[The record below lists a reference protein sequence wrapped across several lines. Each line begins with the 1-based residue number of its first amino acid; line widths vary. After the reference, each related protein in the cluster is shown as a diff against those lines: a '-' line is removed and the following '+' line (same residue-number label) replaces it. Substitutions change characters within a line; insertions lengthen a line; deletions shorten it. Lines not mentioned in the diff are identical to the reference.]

1 MSVIGARGGELVL
14 RSSAIMAALVG
25 ALLAGGGVWVF
36 PICAAGF
43 ELVEDHR
50 KGLALL
56 ATPVLLVAM
65 PMTSAV
71 LLWIGTTI
79 LFALPVALSAEAPRS
94 GAPPPT
100 REAQSLLG
108 AEDIRTHL
116 AVLGVSAAAT
126 TG

>member
-14 RSSAIMAALVG
+14 RSSAIMVALVG

-94 GAPPPT
+94 GAPPPM